1 MNTCILVSFLT
12 VVKHKSF
19 TKAAEILNVTQPT
32 ISNHISTLEETYGMP
47 LFRRVGKA
55 VVLTPAGRA
64 FISVAERLLAAH
76 EESIKEMAVF
86 KESEP
91 LLRLGLT
98 AQSITYKL
106 SKILNKLYKEFPEM
120 HIRINTHF
128 ETESLTKAIGD
139 KEIDF
144 GFINIDSQPLYMQR
158 LRLWEEKVFFVA
170 SPKLYAQHN
179 ESNNIYEYPV
189 VSYNV
194 RNLDS
199 KIFGLGV
206 DFSKLNVVVESND
219 TMTVLNAI
227 DDGVGIGIVPE
238 KKLEFYK
245 KSHDLVVFPAPYD
258 NGKTVYSAIYDS
270 EMDINPIRKRFL
282 ELLEKSSTL

>member
-19 TKAAEILNVTQPT
+19 TKAAEVLNVTQPT
-32 ISNHISTLEETYGMP
+32 ISNHISTLEEVYGMP

-76 EESIKEMAVF
+76 EESIKEMAIF
-86 KESEP
+86 KETEP
-91 LLRLGLT
+91 LIRIGLT
-98 AQSITYKL
+98 AQSITYKM
-106 SKILNKLYKEFPEM
+106 SGILNQLYKEFPEM
-120 HIRINTHF
+120 CIRINAHF
-128 ETESLTKAIGD
+128 DIEGLTKAIKD

-144 GFINIDSQPLYMQR
+144 GFINIDSQPLYMQKM
-158 LRLWEEKVFFVA
+158 RLWEEKVYFVA
-170 SPKLYAQHN
+170 SPKLYAKHN
-179 ESNNIYEYPV
+179 ESNDIYEYPV
-189 VSYNV
+189 VSYTD

-206 DFSKLNVVVESND
+206 DFSKLNVVAESND

-238 KKLEFYK
+238 KKLEFYRK
-245 KSHDLVVFPAPYD
+245 YHDLVVFPAPY
-258 NGKTVYSAIYDS
+258 NEGKTVYSVIYDS

-282 ELLEKSSTL
+282 ELLEKSATL